1 MADTFS
7 NESGPDFVTK
17 LNAAI
22 TELNAKADDNDVV
35 WSVRKA
41 AAAEFLK
48 GHLQLEDAGDI
59 TITQDAVTKVITFTV
74 PQTYPTIQRY
84 PASGYLQNTANDG
97 DVEIDLGV
105 TPAAAEVLWEEIPLI
120 GTRTDGEYGEYGEFG
135 AYGYGTELNA
145 NSNQPALRQPTIV
158 GTVVTV
164 RYENWPVADATAARP
179 GVCFRLMYWPA

>member
-41 AAAEFLK
+41 AAVDFLK
-48 GHLQLEDAGDI
+48 GHLQLEDSGDI
-59 TITQDAVTKVITFTV
+59 VITQDAVTKVITFTV
-74 PQTYPTIQRY
+74 PQTHPTIQRY
-84 PASGYLQNTANDG
+84 PATGYLANTANDG
-97 DVEIDLGV
+97 EVEIDLGV
-105 TPAAAEVLWEEIPLI
+105 AVAAAEVLWEEIPLV
-120 GTRTDGEYGEYGEFG
+120 GTRDGDYGEYGEFG
-135 AYGYGTELNA
+135 AYGYGTDLDG
-145 NSNQPALRQPTIV
+145 NSNQPALRQPTID

-164 RYENWPVADATAARP
+164 RYENWPVADSTPTRP